1 MAHTATFTESKLCK
15 KNIFIYNIIIHSYE
29 WLLYFKTTIMSMGV
43 LTTLETTLMTQE
55 SPSKLW
61 ATVND

>member
-1 MAHTATFTESKLCK
+1 MEGKSKSNIRVQAYHDTHCALYLPIVTF
-15 KNIFIYNIIIHSYE
+15 IA
-29 WLLYFKTTIMSMGV
+29 TIMSMGV
-43 LTTLETTLMTQE
+43 LTTLKTTLMTQE